1 MVNRLIRNVLIA
13 GFLTTF
19 VVLLG
24 AFNATKPRILVLHSA
39 SREMPWVERMDA
51 GMRNALQRNR
61 RPISVEWMYMG
72 VNAPDAR
79 DVREARAE
87 AQRAIS
93 RGDPDV
99 VIAVDDEANALVG
112 RDYVSRGGVDRGDV
126 DRGDVDRERPRILYV
141 SIDRP
146 AAAYGYPGAP
156 NVTGISDALPWAAVR
171 DVLTDVFGDRPRI
184 AVLGVDNESGRA
196 ELDQLRRF
204 DWGPVTVGAADLV
217 ATAPAWREAVTR
229 SAGADA
235 LVVLSVQSLP
245 DGDGGQVPAAEL
257 SRWTQESAGPL
268 PIGTSVDFVADGG
281 ALSFSPPPDSYG
293 EQAIELA
300 LDWLDTRR
308 TPGPPPPVTSSHFEV
323 AMRPDL
329 LARRGVVL
337 PPIYAEAARENG
349 TLF

>member
-1 MVNRLIRNVLIA
+1 VVKRLSRNLLIA

-19 VVLLG
+19 VILLG
-24 AFNATKPRILVLHSA
+24 HFNATKPRILVLHSA
-39 SREMPWVERMDA
+39 TQESPWVARMDA

-79 DVREARAE
+79 DAREARAE

-93 RGDPDV
+93 RVDPDV

-112 RDYVSRGGVDRGDV
+112 RDYVSRDGVAGD
-126 DRGDVDRERPRILYV
+126 DMGRDRPRVLYV

-146 AAAYGYPGAP
+146 PAAYGYPGAP

-171 DVLTDVFGDRPRI
+171 DVLTGVFGDRASI

-196 ELDQLRRF
+196 ELDQLRTF
-204 DWGPVTVGAADLV
+204 DWGPVTVGATDLV

-245 DGDGGQVPAAEL
+245 EGEGGQVPAAEL

-268 PIGTSVDFVADGG
+268 PIGTSVNFVADGG

-329 LARRGVVL
+329 LARRGVTL